1 MIEADGEAGFYLMV
15 TSVCPVGSVVG
26 CHSAV
31 LFLVKGNI
39 TKMIMTRSTSH
50 LSFSI
55 FTFISLMISFL
66 EETVKFVFFFFL
78 QSMKLSSGK
87 EYLPLSSWGRKICIW
102 SWRRI

>member
-1 MIEADGEAGFYLMV
+1 MTEANGEAGFYLMV
-15 TSVCPVGSVVG
+15 TSICPVGSVVG

-31 LFLVKGNI
+31 LFLVKGNN
-39 TKMIMTRSTSH
+39 KMTTRTTSH